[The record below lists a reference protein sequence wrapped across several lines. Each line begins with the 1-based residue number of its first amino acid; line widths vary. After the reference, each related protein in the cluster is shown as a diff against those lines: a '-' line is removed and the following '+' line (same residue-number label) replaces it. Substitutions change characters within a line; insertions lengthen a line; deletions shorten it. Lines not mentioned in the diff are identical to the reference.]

1 MFTVGESRLSTLTL
15 HLFGAPRAEIDGK
28 PVVTDTR
35 KAIALLA
42 YLAVTR
48 QPQTRDALA
57 TLFWPELDQ
66 THARAA
72 LRRTLSALNAA
83 AALPW
88 LHVEREQV
96 TLAVDGDFDCDVHRF
111 ERCVAGCLPDGA
123 VAADRCRPLL
133 EEAAQLYHG
142 DFLEGFTLRDSA
154 AFDDWQFFRAEGYRT
169 MLAKVLEALVRC
181 AIQEH
186 DWPNAIAHARRRL
199 TIDPLHEPAHRQLMQ
214 LYSWNDQRAA
224 ALRQYQECRRILEDE
239 LGVPPLP
246 ETDTLHAAILAHDT
260 SPPKA
265 APVTPAAVTVAL
277 PQPALVGREA
287 EWSALQTACQMAGV
301 HGRLIVVEGE
311 AGIGK
316 TALATAFAAGYAQQ
330 GAAVLTVTCYEG
342 EASLAYAPLATLL
355 QQAVAEPDRRRR
367 LATLESAWLAEV
379 ARLQPALL
387 PGQPGASDERTP
399 DPFVAQ
405 SRFFE
410 GVAQALKTL
419 LAGGLPGLLII
430 DDVHH
435 ADGATLEWLSYV
447 IRRLTLYR
455 FCVLLTWRSSDVA
468 AAHRLRQLAAE
479 CARQGNADLIALDRL
494 APAAIVR
501 WVGQSVTRTGFD
513 RERLAKR
520 LYVESEGLPFFVAEY
535 LNMLANDELP
545 GLDAA
550 WPAPG
555 RVRDF
560 LLARLAPL
568 TEVARQVLAAAAAI
582 GRSFDA
588 DTVMA
593 AAGRSED
600 ETLTALEELLAR
612 RTILESGAQQLDFSH
627 AQLRQIVYGEISHL
641 RRRLLHR
648 RIGDVLATAARRTG
662 AAETNAGETNAH
674 VAGAG
679 VLAYHYQLGG
689 ESARAAHF
697 AFLAGEQ
704 ARRLYANREAIGYF
718 KQALTL
724 GAPERCTLFTHLGD
738 LHTLLG
744 EYGQA
749 EEAYTAALDCCRPA
763 ERAGLEHRLG
773 RLRDRLG
780 DAAGAARHLAA
791 AHALL
796 PADDMVAQ
804 AQTMID
810 WSLASVRTQNGPA
823 NELARRAL
831 VVAERAGDAATLAR
845 AYTLLA
851 LLARRSGDFAAALE
865 AGEAGVAAARG
876 QSDPGVLAAA
886 LNSLAL
892 VHADDN
898 NPATA
903 MQLVQEA
910 LAQVVRIGDR
920 HREAALRNTLA
931 DLLHAGRET
940 EQAMEQL
947 KQAVVIFSEIG
958 NEAGGE
964 NAEIWMLREW

>member
-1 MFTVGESRLSTLTL
+1 
-15 HLFGAPRAEIDGK
+15 
-28 PVVTDTR
+28 
-35 KAIALLA
+35 
-42 YLAVTR
+42 
-48 QPQTRDALA
+48 
-57 TLFWPELDQ
+57 
-66 THARAA
+66 
-72 LRRTLSALNAA
+72 
-83 AALPW
+83 
-88 LHVEREQV
+88 
-96 TLAVDGDFDCDVHRF
+96 
-111 ERCVAGCLPDGA
+111 
-123 VAADRCRPLL
+123 
-133 EEAAQLYHG
+133 
-142 DFLEGFTLRDSA
+142 
-154 AFDDWQFFRAEGYRT
+154 
-169 MLAKVLEALVRC
+169 
-181 AIQEH
+181 
-186 DWPNAIAHARRRL
+186 
-199 TIDPLHEPAHRQLMQ
+199 
-214 LYSWNDQRAA
+214 
-224 ALRQYQECRRILEDE
+224 
-239 LGVPPLP
+239 
-246 ETDTLHAAILAHDT
+246 
-260 SPPKA
+260 
-265 APVTPAAVTVAL
+265 
-277 PQPALVGREA
+277 
-287 EWSALQTACQMAGV
+287 
-301 HGRLIVVEGE
+301 
-311 AGIGK
+311 
-316 TALATAFAAGYAQQ
+316 
-330 GAAVLTVTCYEG
+330 
-342 EASLAYAPLATLL
+342 
-355 QQAVAEPDRRRR
+355 
-367 LATLESAWLAEV
+367 
-379 ARLQPALL
+379 
-387 PGQPGASDERTP
+387 
-399 DPFVAQ
+399 VAQ

-410 GVAQALKTL
+410 GVAQALKAL
-419 LAGGLPGLLII
+419 LAGAPPGLLVI

-435 ADGATLEWLSYV
+435 ADGATLEWLSYL
-447 IRRLTLYR
+447 IRRLALYR
-455 FCVLLTWRSSDVA
+455 FCVLLTWRSGDVP
-468 AAHRLRQLAAE
+468 AAHRLRQLAGE
-479 CARQGNADLIALDRL
+479 CARQGNAVVIALDRL

-501 WVGQSVTRTGFD
+501 WVGQSVARTGFD

-535 LNMLANDELP
+535 LNMLANNELP

-588 DTVMA
+588 DTIMA

-627 AQLRQIVYGEISHL
+627 AQLRQIVYEEISHL

-648 RIGDVLATAARRTG
+648 RIGDALAMTARRTG
-662 AAETNAGETNAH
+662 AEET
-674 VAGAG
+674 VAGA
-679 VLAYHYQLGG
+679 LAYHYQLGG
-689 ESARAAHF
+689 EPVRAAHF

-718 KQALTL
+718 KQALVL
-724 GAPERCTLFTHLGD
+724 GAPERCTLYTHLGD
-738 LHTLLG
+738 LRTLLG

-749 EEAYTAALDCCRPA
+749 EEAYAAALGCCLAA

-780 DAAGAARHLAA
+780 DAAGAAHHLAA

-796 PADDMVAQ
+796 PSDDLVAQ
-804 AQTMID
+804 AQIMID
-810 WSLASVRTQNGPA
+810 WSLAIVRTQNDPA
-823 NELARRAL
+823 HALARQAL
-831 VVAERAGDAATLAR
+831 AVAERAKDAATLAR

-851 LLARRSGDFAAALE
+851 LLARRAGDLAAARE
-865 AGEAGVAAARG
+865 AGEAGVGAARS

-903 MQLVQEA
+903 LQLVQEA
-910 LAQVVRIGDR
+910 LTQVVRIGDR

-958 NEAGGE
+958 SEAGSD

>member
-1 MFTVGESRLSTLTL
+1 
-15 HLFGAPRAEIDGK
+15 
-28 PVVTDTR
+28 
-35 KAIALLA
+35 
-42 YLAVTR
+42 
-48 QPQTRDALA
+48 
-57 TLFWPELDQ
+57 
-66 THARAA
+66 
-72 LRRTLSALNAA
+72 
-83 AALPW
+83 
-88 LHVEREQV
+88 
-96 TLAVDGDFDCDVHRF
+96 
-111 ERCVAGCLPDGA
+111 
-123 VAADRCRPLL
+123 
-133 EEAAQLYHG
+133 
-142 DFLEGFTLRDSA
+142 
-154 AFDDWQFFRAEGYRT
+154 
-169 MLAKVLEALVRC
+169 
-181 AIQEH
+181 
-186 DWPNAIAHARRRL
+186 
-199 TIDPLHEPAHRQLMQ
+199 
-214 LYSWNDQRAA
+214 
-224 ALRQYQECRRILEDE
+224 
-239 LGVPPLP
+239 
-246 ETDTLHAAILAHDT
+246 
-260 SPPKA
+260 
-265 APVTPAAVTVAL
+265 
-277 PQPALVGREA
+277 
-287 EWSALQTACQMAGV
+287 
-301 HGRLIVVEGE
+301 
-311 AGIGK
+311 
-316 TALATAFAAGYAQQ
+316 
-330 GAAVLTVTCYEG
+330 
-342 EASLAYAPLATLL
+342 
-355 QQAVAEPDRRRR
+355 
-367 LATLESAWLAEV
+367 
-379 ARLQPALL
+379 
-387 PGQPGASDERTP
+387 
-399 DPFVAQ
+399 
-405 SRFFE
+405 
-410 GVAQALKTL
+410 
-419 LAGGLPGLLII
+419 
-430 DDVHH
+430 
-435 ADGATLEWLSYV
+435 
-447 IRRLTLYR
+447 
-455 FCVLLTWRSSDVA
+455 
-468 AAHRLRQLAAE
+468 
-479 CARQGNADLIALDRL
+479 
-494 APAAIVR
+494 VR
-501 WVGQSVTRTGFD
+501 WVDQSVTRTGFD

-588 DTVMA
+588 DTIMG

-612 RTILESGAQQLDFSH
+612 RTILESGAQQFDFSH

-662 AAETNAGETNAH
+662 TAETNAEETNAGVTGAH
-674 VAGAG
+674 VTSAG

-689 ESARAAHF
+689 EPARAAHF

-718 KQALTL
+718 RQALAL

-749 EEAYTAALDCCRPA
+749 EETYAAALDGCRPA

-796 PADDMVAQ
+796 PADDFVAQ

-810 WSLASVRTQNGPA
+810 WSLATLRTQNGPA
-823 NELARRAL
+823 NELAQRAL

-851 LLARRSGDFAAALE
+851 LLARRSGDFAVARE
-865 AGEAGVAAARG
+865 AGEAGVAVARG

-903 MQLVQEA
+903 LQLIQEA

-958 NEAGGE
+958 SEAGGE